1 MTKHIL
7 LHEMNTSHQPC
18 PVIAARIKWSTAD
31 I

>member
-1 MTKHIL
+1 MTKYALSHKV
-7 LHEMNTSHQPC
+7 NTLHQPC